1 MDVVKA
7 LTVPLSELNVFDIE
21 EKIYK
26 VAQTQ
31 IDNEGT
37 LTGPERLAHIR
48 YRELNLL
55 KRFDTMSFI
64 TKAIVIHAIEEHAL
78 WSTLEGYKTPEQA
91 AEVEANITPTE
102 YSNIKTLWEDVV
114 PLLVKTGYSVEDL
127 LYKKGSNLRLA
138 IPILRRIAAKNFTDS
153 ERINKRYDQI
163 RDDVTKIA
171 KSQGKKL
178 TEDEIQTNMV
188 DKIMTTMDDSWHSFY
203 KSLDPYSP
211 ENSKEEVE
219 EKPQCIVIRKNG
231 DSFLLIEANN
241 DGINGLLPVLTKHCT
256 IDFVMHGDNP
266 KAYKP
271 IQNLL
276 KFIETMKNGIHLS

>member
-1 MDVVKA
+1 MDIVKA
-7 LTVPLSELNVFDIE
+7 VTTSLSELNIFDIE

-26 VAQTQ
+26 IAQSQ
-31 IDNEGT
+31 IDSEGKF
-37 LTGPERLAHIR
+37 TGPERLAHIR
-48 YRELNLL
+48 YRELNLF

-64 TKAIVIHAIEEHAL
+64 TKAIVIHEIEEHAL
-78 WSTLEGYKTPEQA
+78 WSSLEGYRTPEQA

-127 LYKKGSNLRLA
+127 LYKKGSNLRIA
-138 IPILRRIAAKNFTDS
+138 IPILRRIAAKNYTES
-153 ERINKRYDQI
+153 ERINKRYDQM
-163 RDDVTKIA
+163 RTEVTKIA

-178 TEDEIQTNMV
+178 TEDEIQTHMV
-188 DKIMTTMDDSWHSFY
+188 DKIMVTMDDSWHNFH
-203 KSLDPYSP
+203 KSLDPYSS
-211 ENSKEEVE
+211 ENNEEEAE

-241 DGINGLLPVLTKHCT
+241 DGINSLLPVLTKHCT
-256 IDFVMHGDNP
+256 IDFVIHGDNP

-276 KFIETMKNGIHLS
+276 KFIEMMRNGIHLS